1 MAAIDTIQGLPGVL
15 SAALISH
22 QFDEMDAE
30 DGE

>member
-1 MAAIDTIQGLPGVL
+1 MAAIDTIQGDARG
-15 SAALISH
+15 ALCPLIYH